1 MIKELVTGRCGIVKD
16 LRINREIKSAT
27 VRVINEEGQPLGVI
41 SLDEAVANAERVGLD
56 LVEVSSNTEPPVCK
70 IMDYGKYRYKQSKK
84 LHDARKSQTVIH
96 VKEIRLRPKTEA
108 HDLQTKIKHIKKFL
122 EQHDKV
128 KVSMMFRGREIAFT
142 EIGRKLMDQ
151 IKAALTDECIMDQE
165 PRLEGRNM
173 VMIVSPKK

>member
-1 MIKELVTGRCGIVKD
+1 LLGRCRIVKD

-41 SLDEAVANAERVGLD
+41 SLDEAIANAERVGLD

-84 LHDARKSQTVIH
+84 IHDARKSQTVIH

-151 IKAALTDECIMDQE
+151 IKVALADECIMDQE

>member
-1 MIKELVTGRCGIVKD
+1 MLGRCRIVKD

-41 SLDEAVANAERVGLD
+41 SLDEAIANADRVGLD

-84 LHDARKSQTVIH
+84 IHDARKSQTVIH

-151 IKAALTDECIMDQE
+151 IKVALADECIMDQE

>member
-1 MIKELVTGRCGIVKD
+1 
-16 LRINREIKSAT
+16 
-27 VRVINEEGQPLGVI
+27 
-41 SLDEAVANAERVGLD
+41 
-56 LVEVSSNTEPPVCK
+56 
-70 IMDYGKYRYKQSKK
+70 MDYGKYRYKQSKK
-84 LHDARKSQTVIH
+84 IHDARKSQTVIH

-151 IKAALTDECIMDQE
+151 IKVALADECIMDQE

>member
-1 MIKELVTGRCGIVKD
+1 MLGRCRIVKD

-41 SLDEAVANAERVGLD
+41 SLDEAIANADRVGLD

-70 IMDYGKYRYKQSKK
+70 IMDYGKCRYKQSKK
-84 LHDARKSQTVIH
+84 IHDARKSQTVIH

-151 IKAALTDECIMDQE
+151 IKVALADECIMDQE

>member
-1 MIKELVTGRCGIVKD
+1 MLGRCRIVKD

-27 VRVINEEGQPLGVI
+27 VRVINEEGQPLGII
-41 SLDEAVANAERVGLD
+41 SLDEAIVNAERAGLD

-84 LHDARKSQTVIH
+84 IHDARKSQTVIH

-122 EQHDKV
+122 EQHNKV
-128 KVSMMFRGREIAFT
+128 KISMMFRGREIAFT

-151 IKAALTDECIMDQE
+151 IKGALADECIMDQE

>member
-1 MIKELVTGRCGIVKD
+1 LLGRCRIVKD

-41 SLDEAVANAERVGLD
+41 SLDEAITNAEKVGLD

-84 LHDARKSQTVIH
+84 IHDARKSQTVIH

-151 IKAALTDECIMDQE
+151 IKVALADECIMDQE

>member
-1 MIKELVTGRCGIVKD
+1 MFGRCRIAKD
-16 LRINREIKSAT
+16 LRLNREIKSAT

-41 SLDEAVANAERVGLD
+41 SLDEAIANAERVGLD

-84 LHDARKSQTVIH
+84 IHDARKSQTVIH

-151 IKAALTDECIMDQE
+151 IKIALADDCIMDQE

-173 VMIVSPKK
+173 IMIVSPKK